1 MVANAIVETFLKLQK
16 LMNDVTM
23 QKHFLAASTL
33 VMNCLFE
40 QCIFL
45 GMLLSKPVIFLYFT
59 ILSIRIKKKVL
70 RLYNHW
76 YVLRY
81 EQGMS
86 NDVGPKVTY
95 LCTYSICQYDI
106 IKKEVN
112 KSLGELLYNLWCVD
126 MNKEFPLK
134 RHFIQKKL
142 YFTRKKVH
150 TIQSKSNGYCY
161 NKFSKHCKDLFSL

>member
-1 MVANAIVETFLKLQK
+1 
-16 LMNDVTM
+16 MNDVTM

-40 QCIFL
+40 QGIFW
-45 GMLLSKPVIFLYFT
+45 GMLFSKPVVFCT
-59 ILSIRIKKKVL
+59 SISRKKVI

-86 NDVGPKVTY
+86 NDVGPNV
-95 LCTYSICQYDI
+95 TYSICQCN

-112 KSLGELLYNLWCVD
+112 KSLGELLYNLW
-126 MNKEFPLK
+126 
-134 RHFIQKKL
+134 
-142 YFTRKKVH
+142 
-150 TIQSKSNGYCY
+150 
-161 NKFSKHCKDLFSL
+161 